1 MGRNIIY
8 HIDVNSAFLS
18 WTACKILEN
27 DPSATDIRT
36 IPSAICGDP
45 TKRHGIIL
53 AKSTPAKKYGVV
65 TAEPIQQALRKCP
78 MLQLFPGDYHL
89 YAERSY
95 EFMELLRKYAPVVEP
110 FSVDEAFCD
119 MTGTEKLYGDPVA
132 FAYKIKDEIRDTLGF
147 TVNVGVSENW
157 LLAKMASDFQKPD
170 RVHTLFPEEVP
181 TKMWP
186 LPVEDLLFVGKSTS
200 AALRK
205 MGIRTIGDLAN
216 TDESILTARFKSMGN
231 TMHRYANGVDVS
243 SELSSVSHDVERKGY
258 SHSVTVPEDIIDAAK
273 AKQVILALCE
283 TVAAKLRR
291 DGVKAGTIAVGITD
305 CEFSKSSKQAKLYS
319 ATDTTQKIYETS
331 VQLFDELWDHSPIRL
346 LRVAATNLGNEAEQI
361 NLFDMGKS
369 EKLKKLDCA
378 IDSIRNRYGD
388 DSVMRASF
396 VERDDKD

>member
-1 MGRNIIY
+1 MAKNIIY

-18 WTACKILEN
+18 WTACKILEEN
-27 DPSATDIRT
+27 PNAVDIRT

-45 TKRHGIIL
+45 AKRHGIIL

-78 MLQLFPGDYHL
+78 MLQLFPSEYHY
-89 YAERSY
+89 YADRSY
-95 EFMELLRKYAPVVEP
+95 DFMELLRKYAPVVEP

-119 MTGTEKLYGDPVA
+119 MTGTEKLYGDPVE
-132 FAYKIKDEIRDTLGF
+132 FAYKLKDEIRDTLGF
-147 TVNVGVSENW
+147 TVNIGISENW

-181 TKMWP
+181 QKMWP

-205 MGIRTIGDLAN
+205 MGIRTIGDLAK
-216 TDESILTARFKSMGN
+216 TDEAILTARFKSMGN

-291 DGVKAGTIAVGITD
+291 DGVKAGTIAVGITN

-346 LRVAATNLGNEAEQI
+346 LRVAATNLGNEAEQFD
-361 NLFDMGKS
+361 LFDMGKS
-369 EKLKKLDCA
+369 EKLKKLDRA
-378 IDSIRNRYGD
+378 IDCIRNRYGD

-396 VERDDKD
+396 VEKEQED